1 MNKQKTKFQ
10 GLFEPQPSQP
20 IGEQAAKSEGHKAEN
35 QPAPFTRVKTNLPIR
50 QDYFKG
56 IKKIAVDEDKLI
68 YEILEE
74 AMGEYLERR
83 KESKPETTKK

>member
-10 GLFEPQPSQP
+10 GLFESKASQP
-20 IGEQAAKSEGHKAEN
+20 IGEQAAKSEGHKAKN
-35 QPAPFTRVKTNLPIR
+35 QQVSFTRVKTNLPIR

-68 YEILEE
+68 YEVLEE
-74 AMGEYLERR
+74 AMAQFLERR
-83 KESKPETTKK
+83 QESKPETPKK